1 LHRRAFVPLQ
11 MMSHGALLAVMGFAD
26 PSRLL
31 GPMVT
36 LPHAIPAPAVPLLQP
51 ADAPA
56 WALPANDRARA
67 AIYMSATPTAT
78 VVKAGPRPRRGGQLV
93 SWYFNTIS
101 STRLLTAEQEC
112 TLAGLIH
119 AGDAHELVRDELA
132 VELERRPTDDE
143 WAAQLGL
150 ETVDLRRQMARAHR
164 ARDLMVAANMRLVVS
179 IVRPYLQ
186 PNAVAGGALS
196 MEDLVQEGSLGLLK
210 AVNRFQPE
218 RGHRFSTYATWW
230 IRTTVQRAVADQA
243 RTIRLP
249 FGKSRLLSKAK
260 RTHDELQQKNGRK
273 PTEVELA
280 TEMAISLS
288 QLRVLMQHW
297 HGVGSLEAPLAVKNS
312 ASKKSTL
319 LDAYKVRPQQQRTPQ
334 DVVEVQLV
342 GECLRQQLQEEL
354 SPIEARVLQ
363 LRYGLE
369 DGDCLSWKAIAEQCE
384 QPERQLQ
391 LAQTRALRKLRK
403 QHTLRQL
410 QQFCNHPEWE
420 TDSMGSSARVSRV
433 G

>member
-1 LHRRAFVPLQ
+1 MLLPYLSA
-11 MMSHGALLAVMGFAD
+11 GAVACLALVGQGG
-26 PSRLL
+26 LL
-31 GPMVT
+31 GQAR
-36 LPHAIPAPAVPLLQP
+36 HATPAPAIPLHP
-51 ADAPA
+51 FTETH
-56 WALPANDRARA
+56 ARSGA
-67 AIYMSATPTAT
+67 VAMTTMPTAAM
-78 VVKAGPRPRRGGQLV
+78 KPASPRSRRGGQLV

-101 STRLLTAEQEC
+101 STRLLTAEQER
-112 TLAGLIH
+112 TLAELIH
-119 AGDAHELVRDELA
+119 AGDAHEVVRDELA
-132 VELERRPTDDE
+132 EELERRPTDDE
-143 WAAQLGL
+143 WAARLGL
-150 ETVDLRRQMARAHR
+150 ETVELRRQMARANR

-210 AVNRFQPE
+210 AVNRFKPE

-260 RTHDELQQKNGRK
+260 RTHDELQQKIGRK
-273 PTEVELA
+273 PTEGELA
-280 TEMAISLS
+280 EEMQISLP

-297 HGVGSLEAPLAVKNS
+297 HGVGSLEAPLQVKS
-312 ASKKSTL
+312 AGSAAKKSTL
-319 LDAYKVRPQQQRTPQ
+319 LEAYKVRPQQQKTPQ

-342 GECLRQQLQEEL
+342 GECLRQQLQDEL
-354 SPIEARVLQ
+354 SPLEARVLQ

-369 DGDCLSWKAIAEQCE
+369 DGDCLSWKAIAERCE

-420 TDSMGSSARVSRV
+420 QESMSGRVSRV